1 MAVIEQNKST
11 SGWCSSI
18 PTTEIFKHVTQATVC
33 AKTTSSHT
41 EKSGALLEGPL
52 TVSPGMAGLFA
63 PSPSCLD
70 YNREQCCLMG
80 KGIYGQQRAW
90 WLVCKLSTLA
100 AGISFPQTAENW
112 RLQSALSSLY
122 LLASHPRGCPLKVIA
137 FGGEI
142 RNPAGGVCSSKR
154 DHKDGGVFS

>member
-11 SGWCSSI
+11 SGWRSSI
-18 PTTEIFKHVTQATVC
+18 PTTEICKHVTQATVG
-33 AKTTSSHT
+33 AKMTSSHT

-80 KGIYGQQRAW
+80 KGIYGQQKAW

-100 AGISFPQTAENW
+100 AGISFPPNCREPKTAVCTFLFVPSSCFSSSWLPIKSDRLWRGDQKSCRGGLFFQT
-112 RLQSALSSLY
+112 R
-122 LLASHPRGCPLKVIA
+122 P
-137 FGGEI
+137 
-142 RNPAGGVCSSKR
+142 
-154 DHKDGGVFS
+154 